1 MSRMHGPKECF
12 VPVRQDASQ
21 VIISYEKT
29 ADGKKNAYW
38 YEVYLWLK
46 KGKPTLEQVKR
57 AVYDDI
63 NQQVKA
69 KIVGGYKWND
79 IPVWLSE
86 ENQMNF
92 TQAVVPAMFKIGEQ
106 EDGTP
111 IYHTFETKEKM
122 TAFATACTQWR
133 QQCLQEGWQRKD
145 AIDWTPYEEALE
157 KMNA

>member
-1 MSRMHGPKECF
+1 MYGPKECYA
-12 VPVRQDASQ
+12 PIRENATQ
-21 VIISYEKT
+21 VIISYDKV

-38 YEVYLWLK
+38 HEVYFNK
-46 KGKPTLEQVKR
+46 NRNAKPSLEQIKA
-57 AVYDDI
+57 AVIADI
-63 NQQVKA
+63 NQRVKA
-69 KIVGGYKWND
+69 KIIGGYKWND

-111 IYHTFETKEKM
+111 IYHTFETKEEM

-133 QQCLQEGWQRKD
+133 QQCLQEGWKRKD
-145 AIDWTPYEEALE
+145 AIDWAPYEEALE